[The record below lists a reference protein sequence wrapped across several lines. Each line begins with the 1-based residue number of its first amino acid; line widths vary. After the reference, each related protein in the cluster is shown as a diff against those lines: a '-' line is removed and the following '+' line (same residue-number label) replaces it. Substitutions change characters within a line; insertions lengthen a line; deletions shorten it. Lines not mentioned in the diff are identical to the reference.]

1 MYNKK
6 IAGSLTKKYM
16 TKKDYI
22 AFAKMLKEVREDENK
37 TKLTPKQKTLFD
49 FIVCKMVSIFE
60 EDNEKFSWEM
70 FSSAVYD

>member
-1 MYNKK
+1 
-6 IAGSLTKKYM
+6 M

-70 FSSAVYD
+70 FSSAVYDK